1 MSIYNDFMNKLN
13 ESENV
18 KKTYGDIPQEGKTE
32 KLTKGKSASI
42 PKGKGNIEKYKA
54 RKLEKT
60 NAQAEDIYVSD
71 TDKVIEKIDSTEH
84 SDKGTAAKLGTRK
97 SDKAIKYPFGDKPGK
112 SDSKLIKESKE
123 VEECAGKDC
132 DKPELKED
140 YDNGSWKV
148 FQDQIEQVLEN
159 AKDTMEQDAFLDFL
173 DGVINLCQNYNGELD
188 QFECA
193 KSDK

>member
-18 KKTYGDIPQEGKTE
+18 KKTYGDKPQEGKTE

-60 NAQAEDIYVSD
+60 NAQAGDIYVSD

-123 VEECAGKDC
+123 VKECAGKDC
-132 DKPELKED
+132 AKPELKE
-140 YDNGSWKV
+140 YNSTNWLKH
-148 FQDQIEQVLEN
+148 QNAIENELEA
-159 AKDTMEQDAFLDFL
+159 AKEDMDAEAFLDFL